1 MSANVVNQVPYL
13 RTSRNF
19 PLEAQPLSVEM
30 NKSYVDVANA
40 VNSRTIGI
48 YTVNRPVVNGEAWFI
63 TEGQKQQA
71 FRQIYNISSTA
82 AFNHGLNFQN
92 IERFTVIRGIGFDG
106 TSYYPIP
113 YVSPVAAADSIGIF
127 VTSTQVQITTGA
139 GSPALTQGTIIL
151 EWLSQV

>member
-1 MSANVVNQVPYL
+1 M
-13 RTSRNF
+13 
-19 PLEAQPLSVEM
+19 EAQPLSVEM

-63 TEGQKQQA
+63 TQGQKQQA
-71 FRQIYNISSTA
+71 FRQIYTITSATS
-82 AFNHGLNFQN
+82 FNHGLNFQN

-106 TSYYPIP
+106 TNYYPIP
-113 YVSPVAAADSIGIF
+113 FVSPVAVNANMGLYVSP
-127 VTSTQVQITTGA
+127 TQVVITTGA

-151 EWLSQV
+151 EWLSQA